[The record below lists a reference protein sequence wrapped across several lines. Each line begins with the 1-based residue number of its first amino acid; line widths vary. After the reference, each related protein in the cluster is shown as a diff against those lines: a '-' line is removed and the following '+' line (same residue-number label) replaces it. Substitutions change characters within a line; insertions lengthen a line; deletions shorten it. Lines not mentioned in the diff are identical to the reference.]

1 MTHQKINPLLSIL
14 IVLAVLSLSL
24 APAAAQSPV
33 LPGLEPFLDEQVQ
46 TYMESERIPNAA
58 VAVVSGGEVVYLKG
72 FGSADLEQ
80 SLPVDPHKTLFR
92 VGSVA
97 KLFTWTAV
105 MQLVEQGRLDLH
117 ADVNQYLDFEIPS
130 RLAVPGSSQPSP
142 VTLLHLMTHTAG
154 FEAYWDSIFRL
165 SPEHL
170 LPLDEYVRLH
180 QPARVF
186 PPGEVA
192 AYSNYSAALAGYI
205 VQRVSGRPFSEYVEE
220 NIFSP
225 LGMQHSSFRQPLP
238 GHLASSMARSY
249 RWVEGAYQ
257 PGDFEYMQEPEG
269 SLSSSAAD
277 MARFMLANLQG
288 GSADG
293 GRLLGEQTLSLMH
306 TPHLTR
312 RPQQGGMALGF
323 MEGTYN
329 EHHTLF
335 HGGSTMIFDSG
346 LYLLPAAQTG
356 FFLVYSGANHLV
368 HTAVFQAFMDRY
380 FPAPAAPEL
389 QVGAGALERAQAFA
403 GEYHQNARSFTTPE
417 SITSLIM
424 GVIQVKAESD
434 GTLLVTHLGEANRFV
449 ELEPGVYRNLR
460 EGRTQDYF
468 GPFQTVAFDPG
479 PQGRML
485 LSADGPM
492 TYSRAPWYASAMFT
506 LPALVLILL
515 LMLVSLLV
523 WGGGLIWGLLKRRH
537 LALQTTA
544 GEGARAADDR
554 AGKGAAAARW
564 VGIGFALLALIFLLE
579 TLTGGEPHP
588 VYLLPQAAMQPTPAF
603 SLGDVLPWLLA
614 ALGAAAL
621 LFTILAW
628 AGRYWRLGGRIHY
641 TIFTAAAL
649 LLVWILAYWNIL
661 S

>member
-1 MTHQKINPLLSIL
+1 
-14 IVLAVLSLSL
+14 
-24 APAAAQSPV
+24 
-33 LPGLEPFLDEQVQ
+33 
-46 TYMESERIPNAA
+46 MESQRIPNAA
-58 VAVVSGGEVVYLKG
+58 VAVVAGGEVVYLKG
-72 FGSADLEQ
+72 FGSADLDQ
-80 SLPVDPHKTLFR
+80 SLPVDPDKTLFR

-117 ADVNQYLDFEIPS
+117 ADVNDYLDFEITS
-130 RLAVPGSSQPSP
+130 RLAVPGSPEPSP

-170 LPLDEYVRLH
+170 LPLDEYVRL

-205 VQRVSGRPFSEYVEE
+205 VQRVSGEPFAEYVEE
-220 NIFSP
+220 HIFTP
-225 LGMQHSSFRQPLP
+225 LRMQNSSFRQPLP
-238 GHLASSMARSY
+238 AHLAGSMARSY

-293 GRLLGEQTLSLMH
+293 GRLLGDQTLSQMH
-306 TPHLTR
+306 TRQLSRH
-312 RPQQGGMALGF
+312 PQQGGMALGF
-323 MEGTYN
+323 MEATFNGQQ
-329 EHHTLF
+329 TLF

-346 LYLLPAAQTG
+346 LYLLPEYQTG

-389 QVGAGALERAQAFA
+389 QVGAGDLERAQSFA

-424 GVIQVKAESD
+424 GVIQVKAEPD
-434 GTLLVTHLGEANRFV
+434 GTLLVTHLGETNRFV
-449 ELEPGVYRNLR
+449 ELEPGVYQNLR

-492 TYSRAPWYASAMFT
+492 TYSRAPWYASGMFT
-506 LPALVLILL
+506 LSALVLLLL

-523 WGGGLIWGLLKRRH
+523 WGGGLIGRILKRRR
-537 LALQTTA
+537 LAHQTPA
-544 GEGARAADDR
+544 GDGAPPVHDR
-554 AGKGAAAARW
+554 AVKGSAAARW
-564 VGIGFALLALIFLLE
+564 VGIGFALLAVIFLLE

-588 VYLLPQAAMQPTPAF
+588 VYLLPQAAMQPSPAF
-603 SLGDVLPWLLA
+603 SLADVLPWLLA
-614 ALGAAAL
+614 GLGAAAL
-621 LFTILAW
+621 LFMILAW
-628 AGRYWRLGGRIHY
+628 TGRYWRLGGRIHY

-661 S
+661 A